1 MKLIDKFLKKLNTS
15 RNTFATYVLT
25 LISIY
30 FAVDRIV
37 EMLLLIFSGV
47 SISYWGPF
55 KYTIAMACVVF
66 AYLFSI
72 QSEFGKSKNIKITLF
87 YVYVTGLYVMAI
99 SMVTQWVNE
108 LAWLLF
114 LSVPNYTGIV
124 SDFSDLIRPAFTA
137 LALYFPLITVLP
149 IIKKLVLGVNDS
161 TEMKRSLWDFK
172 GINLTEKKEGKGPY
186 SYEMYMFNNK
196 ETGKPVKMVE
206 SRRFQPTLVC
216 GASGTGKTSLVFE
229 PMMARDIERKYF
241 FREVSKEMGF
251 TALKTGIATLN
262 SPYDNEYI
270 NNNFS
275 LNMIL
280 PREGKESVF
289 KSYMKKL
296 LVSDS
301 GELIYKNIGITLM
314 APDFEV
320 ISHMIDVCENFKI
333 GYNLIDPSSNSSIG
347 LNPFVYKDASKIATT
362 ISSVLKGMYLSKN
375 KEKEDAYN
383 EDATLQAVENITLL
397 LKEMYPR
404 MNEGALPNL
413 EDMLKLLINFE
424 LVEKMCKILEADE
437 RLAEKYAIQLAYF
450 KRNFYKGGVARE
462 STEKAISTSVSQLDN
477 LLRMPGVKSVLC
489 NRHENINF
497 DDMLANGDIT
507 FICTRRGDL
516 GATAHKAF
524 GLFFLLSMQNSVLSR
539 PGFES
544 TRIPNILYID
554 EFADFVGYST
564 ESLFTLYRK
573 YRVGVVIATQS
584 LAQFGADKTRFREN
598 ILANC
603 RSKIFTGGSTP
614 EEAEYWHIEFNRRRR
629 WKYRKDLDI
638 KEGQIAY
645 DSKYADARY
654 DWEDYFAV
662 GKLLSLGFKQCAYEI
677 AAEGKPLFGEGML
690 NFMDSK
696 YKEPHPVKKYDFDR
710 FSDKD
715 NGRNDTYTNQG
726 NIDNYDDDNPIKTD
740 VSDSKYFF
748 DNKDAV
754 SIKLP
759 KRKKNNEN

>member
-15 RNTFATYVLT
+15 RNTFATYILT

-30 FAVDRIV
+30 LVVDRIT
-37 EMLLLIFSGV
+37 EMLIMIFSGV

-55 KYTIAMACVVF
+55 KYTLAMACIVF

-72 QSEFGKSKNIKITLF
+72 PSEFGKSKNIKITLF
-87 YVYVTGLYVMAI
+87 YTYVIGLYIMAI
-99 SMVTQWVNE
+99 SMITQWVNE

-124 SDFSDLIRPAFTA
+124 TEFADLIRPAFTS
-137 LALYFPLITVLP
+137 LTLYFPLVTVLP
-149 IIKKLVLGVNDS
+149 IIKKIVLGVNDS

-172 GINLTEKKEGKGPY
+172 GINLTEKTEGKGPY
-186 SYEMYMFNNK
+186 SYEMFMFNNK
-196 ETGKPVKMVE
+196 ETGQAVKMIE
-206 SRRFQPTLVC
+206 SKRFQPMLVC
-216 GASGTGKTSLVFE
+216 GASGTGKTSLIFE
-229 PMMARDIERKYF
+229 PMMARDIEKKFF

-262 SPYDNEYI
+262 SPYDNDYI
-270 NNNFS
+270 NENFS
-275 LNMIL
+275 LNML
-280 PREGKESVF
+280 VPKEEKETVF
-289 KSYMKKL
+289 KKYMKKL
-296 LVSDS
+296 IVSDA
-301 GELIYKNIGITLM
+301 EQLIYKNIGITLM
-314 APDFEV
+314 APDYEV
-320 ISHMIDVCENFKI
+320 ISHMIDVCDNFKI
-333 GYNLIDPSSNSSIG
+333 KYNLIDPSSNDSIG

-375 KEKEDAYN
+375 SEKEDAYS
-383 EDATLQAVENITLL
+383 EDVTLQAVENITIL
-397 LKEMYPR
+397 LKEIYPR

-437 RLAEKYAIQLAYF
+437 KLAEKYAIQLAYF
-450 KRNFYKGGVARE
+450 KRNFFRGGVARE
-462 STEKAISTSVSQLDN
+462 DTERAISASVSQLDN

-489 NRHENINF
+489 NRHNNINF
-497 DDMLANGDIT
+497 DDMLANGDVT
-507 FICTRRGDL
+507 FICTRRGEL

-554 EFADFVGYST
+554 EFADFIGLST

-573 YRVGVVIATQS
+573 YRVGVVISTQS
-584 LAQFGADKTRFREN
+584 LAQFGDEKTRFREN

-603 RSKIFTGGSTP
+603 RNKIFTGGATP
-614 EEAEYWHIEFNRRRR
+614 DEAQWWHIEFNKRRK
-629 WKYRKDLDI
+629 WKYSKDMDVEDG
-638 KEGQIAY
+638 KIAY
-645 DSKYADARY
+645 TSKFGGVRY

-662 GKLLSLGFKQCAYEI
+662 GRLLGLGFKQCAFEI
-677 AAEGKPLFGEGML
+677 ASDGKPLYGEGML
-690 NFMDSK
+690 NFMESK
-696 YKEPHPVKKYDFDR
+696 YKEPQSIKKYDFDR

-715 NGRNDTYTNQG
+715 NGRDDTDLTG
-726 NIDNYDDDNPIKTD
+726 KRVVGYDDDSPIHTD
-740 VSDSKYFF
+740 VSDSQYFF
-748 DNKDAV
+748 DNQDAV

-759 KRKKNNEN
+759 KRGKKNN